1 MPNNLKCFEHF
12 QTLFYGSV
20 YRISHYTSVFRG
32 PNTFTNCFCMLRRNL
47 LKIHYFCRIGKGSI
61 LWTTVK
67 DGGKAYLVYAD
78 LIKDIIFLAII
89 IKALGGIASVLSST
103 DWNFG
108 NTVSLKEFSSY
119 FHLIMFVYRGYQF
132 STILGSGK
140 NCTMGNWY

>member
-1 MPNNLKCFEHF
+1 M
-12 QTLFYGSV
+12 
-20 YRISHYTSVFRG
+20 
-32 PNTFTNCFCMLRRNL
+32 
-47 LKIHYFCRIGKGSI
+47 
-61 LWTTVK
+61 
-67 DGGKAYLVYAD
+67 VYAD

-119 FHLIMFVYRGYQF
+119 FHLIMFVYREYQF

-140 NCTMGNWY
+140 NRTMGNWY